1 MNGAAGRTC
10 GPVLL
15 LCEREVGEQGDGGCL
30 TAIGT
35 ALGEMLGLAAI
46 LIGIALVLAIYFAP
60 VLVAR
65 QRRHRSLS
73 ALFVLNLLLGW
84 TFLGWVAALVWAL
97 A

>member
-1 MNGAAGRTC
+1 MT
-10 GPVLL
+10 
-15 LCEREVGEQGDGGCL
+15 
-30 TAIGT
+30 
-35 ALGEMLGLAAI
+35 